1 MKQRWILAGGAGV
14 VIVGGALLFMKANE
28 PGAAPAKTGRSGKID
43 LVTGEP
49 KPEQVA
55 SNDKQPPR
63 MVMTESGLR
72 PQTSREPRVW
82 KDPKTGAINREI
94 VDAVADPKEVAR
106 QEFEYRKSRLR
117 LDLLDAAETCW
128 NQGPSKEQIEIDY
141 TLTVTDGVMRTE
153 NVRVKNSTITDAK
166 VQGCIVSSFRD
177 LSSFAEN
184 MPNMKQEGGLV
195 VSLADLDKGN
205 KKKDRREASSAPDEK
220 TSIDK
225 D

>member
-1 MKQRWILAGGAGV
+1 MKQRWILAGGAGL

-28 PGAAPAKTGRSGKID
+28 PGAAPGKTGRSGKVDI
-43 LVTGEP
+43 VPGA

-55 SNDKQPPR
+55 SNDKQPVR

-82 KDPKTGAINREI
+82 RDPKTGALNREI

-106 QEFEYRKSRLR
+106 QEFEYRKSRMR
-117 LDLLDAAETCW
+117 LELLDAAETCW
-128 NQGPSKEQIEIDY
+128 NQGPSKEQVEIEY
-141 TLTVTDGVMRTE
+141 TLSVTDGVMRTE

-166 VQGCIVSSFRD
+166 VQGCIVGSFRD

-195 VSLADLDKGN
+195 VSLGDLDKGN
-205 KKKDRREASSAPDEK
+205 KKKDRREGGSAPDEK

>member
-14 VIVGGALLFMKANE
+14 VVVGAALLLMKAND
-28 PGAAPAKTGRSGKID
+28 PGASPTKTGRSGKVE
-43 LVTGEP
+43 LKPGEAP
-49 KPEQVA
+49 PEQVA

-72 PQTSREPRVW
+72 PMVQREPRVW

-94 VDAVADPKEVAR
+94 VDAYRDPKEEAR

-128 NQGPSKEQIEIDY
+128 NQGPSKETIEIEY
-141 TLTVTDGVMRTE
+141 TLSVTDGVMRTD

-166 VQGCIVSSFRD
+166 VQGCIVGSFRD
-177 LSSFAEN
+177 LSSFAEH
-184 MPNMKQEGGLV
+184 MPDMKQDGGLV
-195 VSLADLDKGN
+195 VSLGDLDKGN
-205 KKKDRREASSAPDEK
+205 KKKDRRETASTPDEK
-220 TSIDK
+220 TPIDK

>member
-14 VIVGGALLFMKANE
+14 VVVGAALLFMKARE
-28 PGAAPAKTGRSGKID
+28 PAAAPAKTGRSAKIEINA
-43 LVTGEP
+43 GER
-49 KPEQVA
+49 PEQVA
-55 SNDKQPPR
+55 SLEQKPPK

-128 NQGPSKEQIEIDY
+128 NQGPSKEQVEIEY
-141 TLTVTDGVMRTE
+141 TLSVTDGVMRTE
-153 NVRVKNSTITDAK
+153 NVKVKNSTITDPK
-166 VQGCIVSSFRD
+166 VQGCIIGSFRD

-184 MPNMKQEGGLV
+184 MPDMKQTGGLI
-195 VSLADLDKGN
+195 VSLDDLDKGN
-205 KKKDRREASSAPDEK
+205 KKKDRRESGSAPDEK
-220 TSIDK
+220 TPIDK